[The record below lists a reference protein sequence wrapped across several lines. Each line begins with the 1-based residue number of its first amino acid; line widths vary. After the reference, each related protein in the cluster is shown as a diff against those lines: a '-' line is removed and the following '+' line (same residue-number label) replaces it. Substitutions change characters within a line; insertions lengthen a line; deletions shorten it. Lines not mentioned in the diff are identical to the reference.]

1 MRPIRMTVSAFGPF
15 AEEVQIDFEK
25 LGNQGLYLITGDTG
39 AGKTTIFDAIIFA
52 LYGEASGGYRESTMF
67 RSKYA
72 KPERKTFVELVFSY
86 NNMEY
91 TVRRNPEYERPKER
105 GEGMTVQKAE
115 AELYFPDDRQ
125 PVTKASEVTK
135 AVTDIIGLDRNQ
147 FTQIAMLAQ
156 GEFRKFLMA
165 PTKDK
170 EVIFRNIFHTGNYQL
185 LQNKLG
191 EEARKCYREYDKLKQ
206 RTLQIMEG
214 ITCEPDSVHEQ
225 RLLQMKEVKELV
237 DCKEFEEL
245 QQDIVDEQK
254 TLIEQIDKEKIQEE
268 SRLATLNEKI
278 GVAESLQKA
287 EEELALV
294 QQFLKTAGEELEKR
308 KTTER
313 EAVSEGK
320 VCDELTAKAAQIEQK
335 LGEYGRQTELFEK
348 LTAKKKDYE
357 QGEKQLEDGRKKLDT
372 IKKEID
378 DKQQVLEEKK
388 DCGRNRVQTEN
399 KVEQGLRRKEEL
411 SNLQTL
417 FSQFEKQKK
426 DVQKAQKACEKK
438 LAEYQSVSEE
448 YNHLQQGFILAQA
461 GILAQGLKEKQPCP
475 VCGSISHPHPAQL
488 SEEVCTKEELESKKE
503 EVTRKDAEAKKEG
516 LKVERLLS
524 ACEATK
530 EQITVKSGSL
540 VGETDIDKVK
550 ELVLQKISE
559 NESEIA
565 ESKREL
571 ECLKKGEQE
580 WEEANQQFPVL
591 VKKRQGQE
599 EMMASVKESQTEK
612 KKDMEHWTA
621 ELENLQKELAYED
634 EKTARGEIDKLKKQ
648 KAKLQKAMEEA
659 KKAVLDYEKEIAGQ
673 EVAKQTLEKQLAE
686 GKGKPLSELQAERT
700 QLRGRIQQLQNR
712 RDDIYRRYQNN
723 VESGRQVLKE
733 WGQLSETE
741 EKYKS
746 IQNLSDTMNGNLKGK
761 DKVMLETYIQ
771 MTYFDR
777 ILNRANIRLL
787 KMTDGQYELRRKKEA
802 SNQRSQSGLELD
814 VKDYYN
820 GTLRSVHTLSGG
832 ESFMASLA
840 LALGLSDE
848 IQMGAGG
855 IRLDT
860 MFVDEGF
867 GSLDDET
874 LSKAIEVLAGLTEG
888 NRLVGIISHVTEL
901 KQRIDKQIV
910 VTKDMANG
918 SGISLVTD

>member
-72 KPERKTFVELVFSY
+72 KPDRKTFVELVFSY
-86 NNMEY
+86 NDMEY

-115 AELYFPDDRQ
+115 AELCFPDDRQ

-185 LQNKLG
+185 LQSKLS
-191 EEARKCYREYDKLKQ
+191 EEARKCYKEYDKLKQ

-214 ITCEPDSVHEQ
+214 ITCEPDSVHER

-245 QQDIVDEQK
+245 QQDIVDEQR
-254 TLIEQIDKEKIQEE
+254 TLIELIDKEKMQEE
-268 SRLATLNEKI
+268 GRLTTLNEKI
-278 GVAESLQKA
+278 GVAENLQKA
-287 EEELALV
+287 EEELVTV
-294 QQFLKTAGEELEKR
+294 QQFLKASGEELEKR
-308 KTTER
+308 KTAER
-313 EAVSEGK
+313 QAVSEGK

-335 LGEYGRQTELFEK
+335 LGEYSRQTELLGK
-348 LTAKKKDYE
+348 LTATKKEYE
-357 QGEKQLEDGRKKLDT
+357 QGERQLEDSRQILER
-372 IKKEID
+372 IKKEVAD
-378 DKQQVLEEKK
+378 NQLVLEEKK
-388 DCGRNRVQTEN
+388 DCGRKRIQTEH
-399 KVEQGLRRKEEL
+399 KVEQRLRLKEEL
-411 SNLQTL
+411 SDLQTL
-417 FSQFEKQKK
+417 FFQFEKQQKEA
-426 DVQKAQKACEKK
+426 QKAQNVCEKK
-438 LAEYQSVSEE
+438 LAEYRSVSEE

-475 VCGSISHPHPAQL
+475 VCGSVSHPHPAQL
-488 SEEVCTKEELESKKE
+488 SEEVCTKEELENKKA
-503 EVTRKDAEAKKEG
+503 EVNQKDDEAKTEG
-516 LKVERLLS
+516 LNVQRLLT

-530 EQITVKSGSL
+530 EQIIEKSGSL
-540 VGETDIDKVK
+540 VGETDIDQVK

-559 NESEIA
+559 IESEI
-565 ESKREL
+565 SMNKREL
-571 ECLKKGEQE
+571 EGLIKGEQE
-580 WEEANQQFPVL
+580 WEKANEQLPEL
-591 VKKRQGQE
+591 VKKQQGQE
-599 EMMASVKESQTEK
+599 EGIASIRESQTEK
-612 KKDMEHWTA
+612 KKDMEHWIA
-621 ELENLQKELAYED
+621 ELENLQKELVYED
-634 EKTARGEIDKLKKQ
+634 EKTAKAEIDKLKKQ
-648 KAKLQKAMEEA
+648 KEKLQKAMEEA
-659 KKAVLDYEKEIAGQ
+659 KKAVADYEKEIERQ
-673 EVAKQTLEKQLAE
+673 EAARQMLEKQLAA
-686 GKGKPLSELQAERT
+686 GKGKPLSELQTERT
-700 QLRGRIQQLQNR
+700 QLRERIQQLQNR

-723 VESGRQVLKE
+723 QESGRQVLKE

-741 EKYKS
+741 EKYKR

-787 KMTDGQYELRRKKEA
+787 KMTDGQYELRRKKGA

-910 VTKDMANG
+910 VTKDMVNG
-918 SGISLVTD
+918 SGISLVID